1 MKKEIFAILA
11 AATVIGVAGTARSE
25 EASAMICLNP
35 SASLLWKTIPGAN
48 PSVQL
53 DWPLGAVRATV
64 FVDSTVAAE
73 LTDTTKKSCTIPLSL
88 PASRAEEKVLRFEIA
103 YFDEAGA
110 ELSRQEAKLGYVL
123 GCAGDDIT
131 FIASSESR
139 RWQTLKSDSAVFMLP
154 KGSDLLTVDG
164 EEAETMA
171 SPGWHELDGIT
182 ATGNALALTTGET
195 AFNAWIRRAA
205 DGLILIGR

>member
-1 MKKEIFAILA
+1 
-11 AATVIGVAGTARSE
+11 
-25 EASAMICLNP
+25 
-35 SASLLWKTIPGAN
+35 
-48 PSVQL
+48 
-53 DWPLGAVRATV
+53 
-64 FVDSTVAAE
+64 
-73 LTDTTKKSCTIPLSL
+73 
-88 PASRAEEKVLRFEIA
+88 
-103 YFDEAGA
+103 
-110 ELSRQEAKLGYVL
+110 
-123 GCAGDDIT
+123 
-131 FIASSESR
+131 
-139 RWQTLKSDSAVFMLP
+139 MLP